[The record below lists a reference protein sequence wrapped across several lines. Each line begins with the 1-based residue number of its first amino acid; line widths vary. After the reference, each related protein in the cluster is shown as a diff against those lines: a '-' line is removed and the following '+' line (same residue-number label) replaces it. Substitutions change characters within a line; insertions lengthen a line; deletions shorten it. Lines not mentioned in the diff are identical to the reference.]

1 MITTNKQEE
10 KEEDREK
17 DGTKAKVTQPDTTS
31 FPVLALF
38 CPGKQEE
45 KSPRER
51 EWRVPPGRSPLE
63 RHKHKLKKKRSLH
76 LFLVINSSPL
86 LGTDTLLLYL
96 QLLIDGAQK
105 LLDVASADTRIP
117 CHPVILRLLSCV
129 PGDHTF

>member
-1 MITTNKQEE
+1 MITTNKKRKKKTERRMGRKQRSRSQTRLAFQSLLYFA
-10 KEEDREK
+10 RENK
-17 DGTKAKVTQPDTTS
+17 RRRV
-31 FPVLALF
+31 
-38 CPGKQEE
+38 
-45 KSPRER
+45 RER

-105 LLDVASADTRIP
+105 LLYVASADTRIP